1 MIPLEY
7 LLIVAFVMD
16 LAFGDPRWAPHPVRW
31 IGRLSSSLEDPFR
44 RIITDPKV
52 SGLIVALIVIITT
65 GIITLFVIWVAY
77 RVHPLVGDLIS
88 VVVMYWGVATR
99 DLYDHCKSPLD
110 ALNQGDVD
118 QARRRV
124 AMICGRDTDSLDS
137 EGISRATVESAAENL
152 VDGVSAPLFYAALG
166 GPVALM
172 IYKAISTL
180 DSTFGYK
187 NERYMEFGWASARI
201 DDVAA
206 FIPSRLSGMVVPF
219 AAGLIGLSM
228 IGSYRIFFR
237 DRLKHPS
244 PNAGHGE
251 AAFAGALGVALGGES
266 VYGGKVSIK
275 PLIGDPINK
284 MGPEMIQRAYRL
296 LMVSSVMF
304 LFLMVMARYFFRIYL
319 GF

>member
-1 MIPLEY
+1 MTPLEY
-7 LLIVAFVMD
+7 LLIVAFVLD
-16 LAFGDPRWAPHPVRW
+16 LLIGDPRWAPHPVRW
-31 IGRLSSSLEDPFR
+31 IGGLASSLEDPFR
-44 RIITDPKV
+44 RINIDPKV
-52 SGLIVALIVIITT
+52 SGVIVALMVILTT
-65 GIITLFVIWVAY
+65 GMITLLVIWGAY
-77 RVHPLVGDLIS
+77 IVHPLVGDIIS
-88 VVVMYWGVATR
+88 VIVMYWGFATR
-99 DLYDHCKSPLD
+99 DLYDHCKSVLD
-110 ALNQGDVD
+110 ALSKGDIA
-118 QARRRV
+118 QARV
-124 AMICGRDTDSLDS
+124 QVGMICGRDTDSLDS

-152 VDGVSAPLFYAALG
+152 VDGVTAPLFYAALG

-172 IYKAISTL
+172 MYKAVSTL

-187 NERYMEFGWASARI
+187 NQRYIEFGWASARI
-201 DDVAA
+201 DDIAA
-206 FIPSRLSGMVVPF
+206 FIPSRLSGMVIPF

-284 MGPEMIQRAYRL
+284 MGPEMIHRANRL
-296 LMVSSVMF
+296 LIASSVMF